1 MRVLEAEGIPFEV
14 RAYDIDD
21 EDLSAERAAK
31 ALDMD
36 PERVFKTLVVQG
48 DRSGPMLVLLPAG
61 TEVDF
66 KRLAKVTGDKK
77 VEMVPLR
84 QVQDLTG
91 YVRGA
96 VTALAIHRSYPI
108 YVDETVVLWP
118 QVGISAG
125 TKGLEI
131 LLDPQDLLKI
141 TAAQPTDIARSA

>member
-1 MRVLEAEGIPFEV
+1 MRVLEAEGISFEV

-36 PERVFKTLVVQG
+36 PERVFKTLAVQG

-84 QVQDLTG
+84 EVQDLTG

-96 VTALAIHRSYPI
+96 VTALAIRRSYPT

-141 TAAQPTDIARSA
+141 TGAQPADIACST